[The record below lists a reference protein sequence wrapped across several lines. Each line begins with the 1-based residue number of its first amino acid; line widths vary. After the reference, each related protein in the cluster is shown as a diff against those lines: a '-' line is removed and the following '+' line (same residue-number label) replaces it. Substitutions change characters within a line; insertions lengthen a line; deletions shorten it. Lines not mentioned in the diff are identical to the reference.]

1 MTFTRKLSRAAS
13 FLALLLP
20 LTARTAIRSDPPPT
34 VKLDS
39 GLLQGGNFGPAANEI
54 AFLGIPYAAPPV
66 GDLRWKPP
74 EPPLNWKGTR
84 DATKFGPSCMQ
95 PASSRHADMKT
106 REDCLYLNVWTPE
119 FSSSAKLPVMV
130 WIHGGGNFEGRGQD
144 PPLGPALARMGVVVV
159 SFNYRLG
166 PFGFLA
172 HPALTAESPHH
183 ASGNYGLMDQI
194 EALKWVR
201 GNISKFGGDPAK
213 VTIFGESAGASD
225 ACLLMASPLSTGFF
239 HRAILESGDCQAV
252 VNTDLKKTIPYNL
265 IHGSGEA
272 QGAAMSRHFG
282 IASEADE
289 LSKLRA
295 ISAEKI
301 LHAWEVDP
309 DVIVSAIVDGWVIPD
324 QPAAIFAQGKQAPVP
339 IIVGSNADEGTRF
352 VGSGTPQSLD
362 QYRKYLARDT
372 GKYFAD
378 ELAAYPAATDA
389 EVPAAY
395 LRLQT
400 EFFGYAAYSMARAVT
415 RSGQKAYLYY
425 FNYVGPGDYAREGA
439 FHTEELLFLADAFP
453 ADWRRTSDD
462 EKLGDAMRRY
472 WVQFAI
478 TGNPNDKH
486 NPPWPPYD
494 LQFEQCMGLG
504 REIKLRPV
512 PGAERLLALEK
523 IMKKIVAE
531 VVGN

>member
-1 MTFTRKLSRAAS
+1 VTLIRNLWRAAC
-13 FLALLLP
+13 LIALFFP
-20 LTARTAIRSDPPPT
+20 FTAQAAIRSDPPPT

-54 AFLGIPYAAPPV
+54 AFLGIPYAAPPLA
-66 GDLRWKPP
+66 DLRWKPP
-74 EPPLNWKGTR
+74 EPPVKAKGTR

-95 PASSRHADMKT
+95 PAVPNLAGIKMS
-106 REDCLYLNVWTPE
+106 EDCLYLNVWTPE
-119 FSSSAKLPVMV
+119 FSSGAKLPVMV

-144 PPLGPALARMGVVVV
+144 PPLGPALARMGVIVV

-183 ASGNYGLMDQI
+183 SSGNYGLMDQI

-201 GNISKFGGDPAK
+201 ANISKFGGDPGK
-213 VTIFGESAGASD
+213 VTIFGQSAGASD
-225 ACLLMASPLSTGFF
+225 ACLLMASPLATGFF
-239 HRAILESGDCQAV
+239 QRAILESGDCQVV

-282 IASEADE
+282 IASGPDE
-289 LSKLRA
+289 LPKLRA
-295 ISAEKI
+295 IPAEQI
-301 LHAWEVDP
+301 LQAWEVDP
-309 DVIVSAIVDGWVIPD
+309 DVILSVVVDGWVIPE
-324 QPAAIFAQGKQAPVP
+324 QPAVVFAQGRQTAVP

-352 VGSGTPQSLD
+352 VSSGTPRTLE

-372 GKYFAD
+372 GKYSTD

-389 EVPAAY
+389 DVPAAY

-400 EFFGYAAYSMARAVT
+400 EFFGYGAYSMARAAV

-425 FNYVGPGDYAREGA
+425 FSYVGPGDYAREGA

-472 WVQFAI
+472 WVQFAK
-478 TGNPNDKH
+478 TGNPNDKRD
-486 NPPWPPYD
+486 PPWPPYD

-504 REIKLRPV
+504 REIKLRPI
-512 PGAERLLALEK
+512 PGTERLLVLEK